1 MYKGKFN
8 QKGKTTDIE
17 QLLAERAAA
26 AEKEAKEAKK
36 QAAMAAER
44 DPDVISPRTAKA
56 SSGRDLPP
64 KTVPAKP
71 VSQKAPA
78 APGKPVSGKT
88 ASVPPRSPKTP
99 AAPGAQPAAP
109 RRPAAPAPQKKKK
122 GPRTGGVIFYTLYFL
137 FILVFF
143 VSTYFGMN
151 WLYGW
156 LEDFEASQPTAKAE
170 QVFNQL
176 FTNPDWSAL
185 YEASGA
191 QDSPYEGKEEFVSY
205 MQQKVDPTQLTYL
218 ETSAGL
224 SGDQKYQVRMGDE
237 TIATFTLVDKNNVG
251 DTTLENLGEIPDW
264 ELGTVELQFT
274 REGTYRIELL
284 NGHTA
289 YVNGVA
295 LDESF
300 TIQEATTKAEE
311 YLPEGLSGVV
321 MCTQE
326 ITGLMTTPTVTIN
339 DASGNAMEVTYDETT
354 RTFTER
360 TESNTMSD
368 DEKTVAL
375 EAARTN
381 CLYMIERA
389 DRGDVAKYFDNSSKA
404 YSDIVNSGDLW
415 MQGNSGYEFTN
426 ESVTNYARYGD
437 SMFSVRV
444 SIDLNVTR
452 TDGTIKTFEYDRTLF
467 FEKKDSGK
475 WMVVTATNVDV
486 SLPVGRVRLTFM
498 NGDTMLVSDFYD
510 TASEQVVT
518 PVITSVPE
526 GKVFSGWVRQDVDDS
541 GRTTLTLVFQ
551 PDDSGIVNIPEGTTL
566 TPMTLY
572 ALFEDADSATVA
584 QQSASSTEATAA
596 SAETTAATEGA

>member
-1 MYKGKFN
+1 MYQGKFN
-8 QKGKTTDIE
+8 QKGKKTTDIE

-26 AEKEAKEAKK
+26 NAKETKKPAPKADDWDADLLTPKSQAKT
-36 QAAMAAER
+36 QAPKAQSVNPGAR
-44 DPDVISPRTAKA
+44 PTA
-56 SSGRDLPP
+56 P
-64 KTVPAKP
+64 
-71 VSQKAPA
+71 KAPA
-78 APGKPVSGKT
+78 SGT
-88 ASVPPRSPKTP
+88 
-99 AAPGAQPAAP
+99 AQPKAP
-109 RRPAAPAPQKKKK
+109 RTGRPVPPAAPAAQGRKAPAPVPQKKKK
-122 GPRTGGVIFYTLYFL
+122 GPRTGGVIFYTLYFM

-143 VSTYFGMN
+143 IGTYFGMN

-156 LEDFEASQPTAKAE
+156 LEDFEAAQPTAKAE

-205 MQQKVDPTQLTYL
+205 MQQKVDPTQLDYL

-224 SGDQKYQVRMGDE
+224 SGDKKYQVRMGDE
-237 TIATFTLVDKNNVG
+237 VIATFTLVDKNNVG
-251 DTTLENLGEIPDW
+251 DTTLENLGDIPDW
-264 ELGTVELQFT
+264 ELGTVELTFQ
-274 REGTYRIELL
+274 RNSTYRIELL

-326 ITGLMTTPTVTIN
+326 ISGLMAQPTVTIN
-339 DASGNAMEVTYDETT
+339 DQNGSPMEVTYDETT

-360 TESNTMSD
+360 TENNTMSD
-368 DEKTVAL
+368 EEKNRAL
-375 EAARTN
+375 EAAHTN

-389 DRGDVAKYFDNSSKA
+389 DRGDVAQYFDNSSSA
-404 YSDIVNSGDLW
+404 YADIVNAGELW
-415 MQGNSGYEFTN
+415 MQANSGYEFTN
-426 ESVTNYARYGD
+426 ESVTNYARYSD

-444 SIDLNVTR
+444 SVDLVVTR
-452 TDGTIKTFEYDRTLF
+452 TDGTKNTFEYDRTLF

-486 SLPVGRVRLTFM
+486 SQPVGRVRITFM
-498 NGDTMLVSDFYD
+498 NGDTQLVSDFYD
-510 TASEQVVT
+510 TSASQVVT
-518 PVITSVPE
+518 PVISPIPE
-526 GKVFSGWVRQDVDDS
+526 GKVFSGWARQDVDES
-541 GRTTLTLVFQ
+541 GRTTMTVIFQ

-572 ALFEDADSATVA
+572 ALFEDAGSATVA
-584 QQSASSTEATAA
+584 QEATAA
-596 SAETTAATEGA
+596 AETTAAA

>member
-26 AEKEAKEAKK
+26 NAKEAKK
-36 QAAMAAER
+36 PA
-44 DPDVISPRTAKA
+44 
-56 SSGRDLPP
+56 P
-64 KTVPAKP
+64 KTDDWDADLLTPKSQAKTQAP
-71 VSQKAPA
+71 KAQSVNPGARPTAPKAPA
-78 APGKPVSGKT
+78 SGT
-88 ASVPPRSPKTP
+88 AQAK
-99 AAPGAQPAAP
+99 AP
-109 RRPAAPAPQKKKK
+109 RTGRPVPPAAPAAQGRKAPAPVPQKKKK
-122 GPRTGGVIFYTLYFL
+122 GPRTGGVIFYTLYFM

-143 VSTYFGMN
+143 IGTYFGMN

-156 LEDFEASQPTAKAE
+156 LEDFEAAQPTAKAE

-205 MQQKVDPTQLTYL
+205 MQQKVDPTQLDYL

-224 SGDQKYQVRMGDE
+224 SGDKKYQVRMGDE
-237 TIATFTLVDKNNVG
+237 VIATFTLVDKNNVG
-251 DTTLENLGEIPDW
+251 DTTLENLGDIPDW
-264 ELGTVELQFT
+264 ELGTVELTFQ
-274 REGTYRIELL
+274 RNSTYRIELL

-326 ITGLMTTPTVTIN
+326 ISGLMAQPTVTIN
-339 DASGNAMEVTYDETT
+339 DQNGSPMEVTYDETT

-360 TESNTMSD
+360 TENNTMSD
-368 DEKTVAL
+368 EEKNRAL
-375 EAARTN
+375 EAAHTN

-389 DRGDVAKYFDNSSKA
+389 DRGDVAQYFDNSSSA
-404 YSDIVNSGDLW
+404 YADIVNAGELW
-415 MQGNSGYEFTN
+415 MQANSGYEFTN
-426 ESVTNYARYGD
+426 ESVTNYARYSD

-444 SIDLNVTR
+444 SVDLVVTR
-452 TDGTIKTFEYDRTLF
+452 TDGTKNTFEYDRTLF

-486 SLPVGRVRLTFM
+486 SQPVGRVRITFM
-498 NGDTMLVSDFYD
+498 NGDTQLVSDFYD
-510 TASEQVVT
+510 TSASQVVT
-518 PVITSVPE
+518 PVISPSPKARSSPA
-526 GKVFSGWVRQDVDDS
+526 GPVRMW
-541 GRTTLTLVFQ
+541 TK
-551 PDDSGIVNIPEGTTL
+551 
-566 TPMTLY
+566 
-572 ALFEDADSATVA
+572 
-584 QQSASSTEATAA
+584 AA
-596 SAETTAATEGA
+596 APP

>member
-1 MYKGKFN
+1 MYQGKFN
-8 QKGKTTDIE
+8 QKGKKTTDIE

-26 AEKEAKEAKK
+26 NAKEAKK
-36 QAAMAAER
+36 PAPKADDWDADLLTPKSQAKTQAPKAQSVNPGAR
-44 DPDVISPRTAKA
+44 PTA
-56 SSGRDLPP
+56 P
-64 KTVPAKP
+64 
-71 VSQKAPA
+71 KAPA
-78 APGKPVSGKT
+78 SGTAQAKAPRSGKPV
-88 ASVPPRSPKTP
+88 PP
-99 AAPGAQPAAP
+99 AAPTAQG
-109 RRPAAPAPQKKKK
+109 RKAPAPVPQKKKK
-122 GPRTGGVIFYTLYFL
+122 GPRTGGVIFYTLYFM

-143 VSTYFGMN
+143 IGTYFGMN

-156 LEDFEASQPTAKAE
+156 LEDFEAAQPTAKAE

-205 MQQKVDPTQLTYL
+205 MQQKVDPTQLDYL

-224 SGDQKYQVRMGDE
+224 SGDKKYQVRMGDE
-237 TIATFTLVDKNNVG
+237 VIATFTLVDKNNVG
-251 DTTLENLGEIPDW
+251 DTTLENLGDIPDW
-264 ELGTVELQFT
+264 ELGTVELMFQ
-274 REGTYRIELL
+274 RDSTYRIELL

-300 TIQEATTKAEE
+300 TIQEATTKAED
-311 YLPEGLSGVV
+311 YLPDGLSGVV

-326 ITGLMTTPTVTIN
+326 ISGLMAQPTVTIN
-339 DASGNAMEVTYDETT
+339 DQNGSPMEVTYDETT

-360 TESNTMSD
+360 TENNTMSD
-368 DEKTVAL
+368 EEKNRAL
-375 EAARTN
+375 EAAHTN

-389 DRGDVAKYFDNSSKA
+389 DRGDVAQYFDNSSSA
-404 YSDIVNSGDLW
+404 YSDIVNAGELW
-415 MQGNSGYEFTN
+415 MQANSGYEFTN
-426 ESVTNYARYGD
+426 ESVTNYARYSD

-444 SIDLNVTR
+444 SVDLVVTR
-452 TDGTIKTFEYDRTLF
+452 TDGTKNTFEYDRTLF

-486 SLPVGRVRLTFM
+486 SQPVGRVRITFM
-498 NGDTMLVSDFYD
+498 NGDTQLVSDFYD
-510 TASEQVVT
+510 TSASQVVT
-518 PVITSVPE
+518 PVISPVPE
-526 GKVFSGWVRQDVDDS
+526 GKVFSGWARQDVDES
-541 GRTTLTLVFQ
+541 GRTTMTVIFQ

-572 ALFEDADSATVA
+572 ALFEDAGSATVA
-584 QQSASSTEATAA
+584 QEATAA
-596 SAETTAATEGA
+596 AETTAAA

>member
-1 MYKGKFN
+1 MYQGKFN
-8 QKGKTTDIE
+8 QKGKKTTDIE

-26 AEKEAKEAKK
+26 NAKETKKPAPKADDWDADLLTPKSQAKT
-36 QAAMAAER
+36 QAPKAQSVNPGAR
-44 DPDVISPRTAKA
+44 PTA
-56 SSGRDLPP
+56 P
-64 KTVPAKP
+64 
-71 VSQKAPA
+71 KAPA
-78 APGKPVSGKT
+78 SGT
-88 ASVPPRSPKTP
+88 
-99 AAPGAQPAAP
+99 AQPKAP
-109 RRPAAPAPQKKKK
+109 RTGRPVPPAAPAAHGRKAPAPVPQKKKK
-122 GPRTGGVIFYTLYFL
+122 GPRTGGVIFYTLYFM

-143 VSTYFGMN
+143 IGTYFGMN

-156 LEDFEASQPTAKAE
+156 LEDFEAAQPTAKAE

-205 MQQKVDPTQLTYL
+205 MQQKVDPTQLSYL

-224 SGDQKYQVRMGDE
+224 SGDKKYQVRMGDE
-237 TIATFTLVDKNNVG
+237 VIATFTLVDKNNVG
-251 DTTLENLGEIPDW
+251 DTTLENLGDIPDW
-264 ELGTVELQFT
+264 ELGTVELTFQ
-274 REGTYRIELL
+274 RNSTYRIELL

-326 ITGLMTTPTVTIN
+326 ISGLMAQPTVTIN
-339 DASGNAMEVTYDETT
+339 DQNGSPMEVTYDETT

-360 TESNTMSD
+360 TENNTMSD
-368 DEKTVAL
+368 EEKNRAL
-375 EAARTN
+375 EAAHTN

-389 DRGDVAKYFDNSSKA
+389 DRGDVAQYFDNSSSA
-404 YSDIVNSGDLW
+404 YADIVNAGELW
-415 MQGNSGYEFTN
+415 MQANSGYEFTN
-426 ESVTNYARYGD
+426 ESVTNYARYSD

-444 SIDLNVTR
+444 SVDLVVTR
-452 TDGTIKTFEYDRTLF
+452 TDGTKNTFEYDRTLF

-486 SLPVGRVRLTFM
+486 SQPVGRVRITFM
-498 NGDTMLVSDFYD
+498 NGDTQLVSDFYD
-510 TASEQVVT
+510 TSASQVVT
-518 PVITSVPE
+518 PVISPIPE
-526 GKVFSGWVRQDVDDS
+526 GKVFSGWARQDVDES
-541 GRTTLTLVFQ
+541 GRTTMTVIFQ

-572 ALFEDADSATVA
+572 ALFEDAGSATVA
-584 QQSASSTEATAA
+584 QENTAA
-596 SAETTAATEGA
+596 AETTAAA

>member
-1 MYKGKFN
+1 MYQGKFN
-8 QKGKTTDIE
+8 QKGKKTTDIE

-26 AEKEAKEAKK
+26 NAKETKKPAPKADDWDADLLTPKSQAKT
-36 QAAMAAER
+36 QAPKAQSVNPGAR
-44 DPDVISPRTAKA
+44 PTA
-56 SSGRDLPP
+56 P
-64 KTVPAKP
+64 
-71 VSQKAPA
+71 KAPA
-78 APGKPVSGKT
+78 SGT
-88 ASVPPRSPKTP
+88 
-99 AAPGAQPAAP
+99 AQPKAP
-109 RRPAAPAPQKKKK
+109 RTGRPVPPAAPAAQGRKASAPVPQKKKK
-122 GPRTGGVIFYTLYFL
+122 GPRTGGVIFYTLYFM

-143 VSTYFGMN
+143 IGTYFGMN

-156 LEDFEASQPTAKAE
+156 LEDFEAAQPTAKAE

-205 MQQKVDPTQLTYL
+205 MQQKVDPTQLDYL

-224 SGDQKYQVRMGDE
+224 SGDKKYQVRMGDE
-237 TIATFTLVDKNNVG
+237 VIATFTLVDKNNVG
-251 DTTLENLGEIPDW
+251 DTTLENLGDIPDW
-264 ELGTVELQFT
+264 ELGTVELTFQ
-274 REGTYRIELL
+274 RNSTYRIELL

-326 ITGLMTTPTVTIN
+326 ISGLMAQPTVTIN
-339 DASGNAMEVTYDETT
+339 DQNGSPMEVTYDETT

-360 TESNTMSD
+360 TENNTMSD
-368 DEKTVAL
+368 EEKNRAL
-375 EAARTN
+375 EAAHTN

-389 DRGDVAKYFDNSSKA
+389 DRGDVAQYFDNSSSA
-404 YSDIVNSGDLW
+404 YADIVNAGELW
-415 MQGNSGYEFTN
+415 MQANSGYEFTN
-426 ESVTNYARYGD
+426 ESVTNYARYSD

-444 SIDLNVTR
+444 SVDLVVTR
-452 TDGTIKTFEYDRTLF
+452 TDGTKNTFEYDRTLF

-486 SLPVGRVRLTFM
+486 SQPVGRVRITFM
-498 NGDTMLVSDFYD
+498 NGDTQLVSDFYD
-510 TASEQVVT
+510 TSASQVVT
-518 PVITSVPE
+518 PVISPIPE
-526 GKVFSGWVRQDVDDS
+526 GKVFSGWARQDVDES
-541 GRTTLTLVFQ
+541 GRTTMTVIFQ

-572 ALFEDADSATVA
+572 ALFEDAGSATVA
-584 QQSASSTEATAA
+584 QEATAA
-596 SAETTAATEGA
+596 AETTAAA

>member
-26 AEKEAKEAKK
+26 NAKETKKPAPKTDDWDADLLTPKSQAKT
-36 QAAMAAER
+36 Q
-44 DPDVISPRTAKA
+44 
-56 SSGRDLPP
+56 PP
-64 KTVPAKP
+64 KAQSVNPGARPTAP
-71 VSQKAPA
+71 KAPA
-78 APGKPVSGKT
+78 SGMAQAKAPRTGRPV
-88 ASVPPRSPKTP
+88 PP
-99 AAPGAQPAAP
+99 AAPTAQGRKAP
-109 RRPAAPAPQKKKK
+109 APAPQKKKK

-143 VSTYFGMN
+143 ICTYFGMN

-224 SGDQKYQVRMGDE
+224 SGDKKYQVRMGDE

-251 DTTLENLGEIPDW
+251 DTTLENLGDIPDW
-264 ELGTVELQFT
+264 ELGSVELTFQ
-274 REGTYRIELL
+274 RNSTYRIELL

-326 ITGLMTTPTVTIN
+326 ITGLMAQPTVTIN
-339 DASGNAMEVTYDETT
+339 DQNGSPMEVTYDETT

-368 DEKTVAL
+368 DEKNRAL

-486 SLPVGRVRLTFM
+486 SQPVGRVRITFM
-498 NGDTMLVSDFYD
+498 NGDTQLVSDFYD
-510 TASEQVVT
+510 TSASQVVT
-518 PVITSVPE
+518 PVISPVPE
-526 GKVFSGWVRQDVDDS
+526 GKVFSGWARQDVDES
-541 GRTTLTLVFQ
+541 GRTTMTVIFQ

-572 ALFEDADSATVA
+572 ALFEDAGSATVA
-584 QQSASSTEATAA
+584 QEATAA
-596 SAETTAATEGA
+596 AETTAAA

>member
-1 MYKGKFN
+1 MYQGKFN
-8 QKGKTTDIE
+8 QKGKKTTDIE

-26 AEKEAKEAKK
+26 AAKEAKK
-36 QAAMAAER
+36 PAPKTSDWDDDLLTPKSQAKAQPSKTQPAKPTASKA
-44 DPDVISPRTAKA
+44 PASGGAQTKSPRT
-56 SSGRDLPP
+56 G
-64 KTVPAKP
+64 KP
-71 VSQKAPA
+71 VPPVPPTTPSRKAPA
-78 APGKPVSGKT
+78 PM
-88 ASVPPRSPKTP
+88 
-99 AAPGAQPAAP
+99 
-109 RRPAAPAPQKKKK
+109 PQKKKK
-122 GPRTGGVIFYTLYFL
+122 GPRTGGVIFYTLYFM

-143 VSTYFGMN
+143 VGTYFGMN
-151 WLYGW
+151 RLYGW
-156 LEDFEASQPTAKAE
+156 LVDFEAAQPTAKAE
-170 QVFNQL
+170 QVFSQL

-205 MQQKVDPTQLTYL
+205 MQQKVDPSQLTYL

-224 SGDQKYQVRMGDE
+224 SGDKKYQVRMGDE
-237 TIATFTLVDKNNVG
+237 VVATFTLVDKNNVG
-251 DTTLENLGEIPDW
+251 DTTLENLGDIPDW
-264 ELGTVELQFT
+264 ELGTVELMFQ
-274 REGTYRIELL
+274 RDSTYRIELL

-300 TIQEATTKAEE
+300 TIQEATTKAED

-326 ITGLMTTPTVTIN
+326 ISGLMAQPTVTIN
-339 DASGNAMEVTYDETT
+339 DQNGSPMEVTYDEAT

-375 EAARTN
+375 EAAHTN

-389 DRGDVAKYFDNSSKA
+389 DRGDVAKYFDNSSSA

-415 MQGNSGYEFTN
+415 MQANSGYEFTN
-426 ESVTNYARYGD
+426 ESVTNYARYSD

-444 SIDLNVTR
+444 SVDLVVTR
-452 TDGTIKTFEYDRTLF
+452 TDGTTNTFEYDRTLF

-486 SLPVGRVRLTFM
+486 SQPVGRVRITFM
-498 NGDTMLVSDFYD
+498 NGDTQLVSDFYD
-510 TASEQVVT
+510 TSAKQVVT
-518 PVITSVPE
+518 PVISPIPE
-526 GKVFSGWVRQDVDDS
+526 GKVFSGWARQDVDES
-541 GRTTLTLVFQ
+541 GRTTMTVIFQ
-551 PDDSGIVNIPEGTTL
+551 PDDSGIVQIPEGTTL

-572 ALFEDADSATVA
+572 ALFEDAGSATVA
-584 QQSASSTEATAA
+584 QENTAPV
-596 SAETTAATEGA
+596 ETTAAAEGV

>member
-26 AEKEAKEAKK
+26 NAKEAKK
-36 QAAMAAER
+36 PA
-44 DPDVISPRTAKA
+44 
-56 SSGRDLPP
+56 P
-64 KTVPAKP
+64 KTDDWDADLLTPKSQAKTQAP
-71 VSQKAPA
+71 KAQSVNPGARPTAPKAPA
-78 APGKPVSGKT
+78 SGT
-88 ASVPPRSPKTP
+88 
-99 AAPGAQPAAP
+99 AQPKAP
-109 RRPAAPAPQKKKK
+109 RTGRPVPPAAPAAQGRKAPAPVPQKKKK
-122 GPRTGGVIFYTLYFL
+122 GPRTGGVIFYTLYFM

-143 VSTYFGMN
+143 IGTYFGMN

-156 LEDFEASQPTAKAE
+156 LEDFEAAQPTAKAE

-205 MQQKVDPTQLTYL
+205 MQQKVDPTQLDYL

-224 SGDQKYQVRMGDE
+224 SGDKKYQVRMGDE
-237 TIATFTLVDKNNVG
+237 VIATFTLVDKNNVG
-251 DTTLENLGEIPDW
+251 DTTLENLGDIPDW
-264 ELGTVELQFT
+264 ELGTVELTFQ
-274 REGTYRIELL
+274 RNSTYRIELL

-326 ITGLMTTPTVTIN
+326 ISGLMAQPTVTIN
-339 DASGNAMEVTYDETT
+339 DQNGSPMEVTYDETT

-360 TESNTMSD
+360 TENNTMSD
-368 DEKTVAL
+368 EEKNRAL
-375 EAARTN
+375 EAAHTN

-389 DRGDVAKYFDNSSKA
+389 DRGDVAQYFDNSSSA
-404 YSDIVNSGDLW
+404 YADIVNAGELW
-415 MQGNSGYEFTN
+415 MQANSGYEFTN
-426 ESVTNYARYGD
+426 ESVTNYARYSD

-444 SIDLNVTR
+444 SVDLVVTR
-452 TDGTIKTFEYDRTLF
+452 TDGTKNTFEYDRTLF

-486 SLPVGRVRLTFM
+486 SQPVGRVRITFM
-498 NGDTMLVSDFYD
+498 NGDTQLVSDFYD
-510 TASEQVVT
+510 TSASQVVT
-518 PVITSVPE
+518 PVISPVPE
-526 GKVFSGWVRQDVDDS
+526 GKVFSGWARQDVDES
-541 GRTTLTLVFQ
+541 GRTTMTVIFQ

-572 ALFEDADSATVA
+572 ALFEDAGSATVT
-584 QQSASSTEATAA
+584 QKTTAA
-596 SAETTAATEGA
+596 AETTAAA

>member
-1 MYKGKFN
+1 MYQGKFN
-8 QKGKTTDIE
+8 QKGKKTTDIE

-26 AEKEAKEAKK
+26 NAKEAKK
-36 QAAMAAER
+36 PAPKADDWDADLLTPKSQAKTQAPKAQSVNPGAR
-44 DPDVISPRTAKA
+44 PTA
-56 SSGRDLPP
+56 P
-64 KTVPAKP
+64 
-71 VSQKAPA
+71 KAPA
-78 APGKPVSGKT
+78 SGT
-88 ASVPPRSPKTP
+88 
-99 AAPGAQPAAP
+99 AQPKAP
-109 RRPAAPAPQKKKK
+109 RTGRPVPPAAPAAQGRKAPAPVPQKKKK

-143 VSTYFGMN
+143 IGTYFGMN

-156 LEDFEASQPTAKAE
+156 LEDFEAAQPTAKAE

-205 MQQKVDPTQLTYL
+205 MQQKVDPTQLSYL

-224 SGDQKYQVRMGDE
+224 SGDKKYQVRMGDE
-237 TIATFTLVDKNNVG
+237 VIATFTLVDKNNVG
-251 DTTLENLGEIPDW
+251 DTTLENLGDIPDW
-264 ELGTVELQFT
+264 ELGTVELTFQ
-274 REGTYRIELL
+274 RNSTYRIELL

-326 ITGLMTTPTVTIN
+326 ISGLMAQPTVTIN
-339 DASGNAMEVTYDETT
+339 DQNGSPMEVTYDETT

-360 TESNTMSD
+360 TENNTMSD
-368 DEKTVAL
+368 EEKNRAL
-375 EAARTN
+375 EAAHTN

-389 DRGDVAKYFDNSSKA
+389 DRGDVAQYFDNSSSA
-404 YSDIVNSGDLW
+404 YADIVNAGELW
-415 MQGNSGYEFTN
+415 MQANSGYEFTN
-426 ESVTNYARYGD
+426 ESVTNYARYSD

-444 SIDLNVTR
+444 SVDLVVTR
-452 TDGTIKTFEYDRTLF
+452 TDGTKNTFEYDRTLF

-486 SLPVGRVRLTFM
+486 SQPVGRVRITFM
-498 NGDTMLVSDFYD
+498 NGDTQLVSDFYD
-510 TASEQVVT
+510 TSASQVVT
-518 PVITSVPE
+518 PVISPVPE
-526 GKVFSGWVRQDVDDS
+526 GKVFSGWARQDVDES
-541 GRTTLTLVFQ
+541 GRTTMTVIFQ

-572 ALFEDADSATVA
+572 ALFEDAGSATVT
-584 QQSASSTEATAA
+584 QKTTAA
-596 SAETTAATEGA
+596 AETTAAA